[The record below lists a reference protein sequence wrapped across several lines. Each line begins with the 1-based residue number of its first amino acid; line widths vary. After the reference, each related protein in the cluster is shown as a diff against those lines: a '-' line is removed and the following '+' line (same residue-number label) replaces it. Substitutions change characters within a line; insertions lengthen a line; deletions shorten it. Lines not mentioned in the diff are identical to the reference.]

1 MDTGRALTLAK
12 EKGLDLVEIAPNV
25 RPPVCKICDYGKYK
39 YERMKKGRKQKAK
52 SKKVEVKGVRIS
64 PRISENDLKFKAK
77 QADKFL
83 KEGNKV
89 RIELMLRGRENI
101 HKDLAQETFDIFIKT
116 MKEEIKIEQHPK
128 RQRLGLAMIVTKAK

>member
-1 MDTGRALTLAK
+1 MDTKDALFLAR

-25 RPPVCKICDYGKYK
+25 KPPVCKLTDYGKYK
-39 YERMKKGRKQKAK
+39 YEQMKKGRKQKAK
-52 SKKVEVKGVRIS
+52 SRKVEIKGVRIS
-64 PRISENDLKFKAK
+64 PRISENDLIFKAH

-101 HKDLAQETFDIFIKT
+101 HKDLTRNTFDKFIET
-116 MKEEIKIEQHPK
+116 MKEEIKVEQEPK

>member
-1 MDTGRALTLAK
+1 MDTRDALSMAR
-12 EKGLDLVEIAPNV
+12 EKGLDLVEIAPNAK
-25 RPPVCKICDYGKYK
+25 PPVCRLTNYGKYK
-39 YERMKKGRKQKAK
+39 YEQMKKGRKQKAK
-52 SKKVEVKGVRIS
+52 SKKVDVKGVRIS

-101 HKDLAQETFDIFIKT
+101 HKELARETFDKFIET
-116 MKEEIKIEQHPK
+116 MTEEIKIEQYAK

>member
-1 MDTGRALTLAK
+1 METGKALSIAR

-25 RPPVCKICDYGKYK
+25 HPPVCKITDYGKYK

-52 SKKVEVKGVRIS
+52 SKKTEVKGVRIS
-64 PRISENDLKFKAK
+64 PRISENDLAFKAK

-89 RIELMLRGRENI
+89 RIELMLRGRENM
-101 HKDLAQETFDIFIKT
+101 HKDLAQETFNKFIET
-116 MKEEIKIEQHPK
+116 MKEEVKIEQHPK

>member
-1 MDTGRALTLAK
+1 MDTRDALSSAR
-12 EKGLDLVEIAPNV
+12 EKGLDLVEIAPNAK
-25 RPPVCKICDYGKYK
+25 PPVCKITDYGKYK
-39 YERMKKGRKQKAK
+39 YEKMKKGRKQKAK

-64 PRISENDLKFKAK
+64 PRISQNDLLFKSK
-77 QADKFL
+77 QADKFI

-101 HKDLAQETFDIFIKT
+101 HRDLAQETFDKFINT
-116 MKEEIKIEQHPK
+116 MKEEIKVEQHPK